1 MKPESLRRR
10 CAAALLLTLGACG
23 GPPTTVDSGDAL
35 GQAFDRAR
43 AGAADD
49 EILVV
54 TWPTSTRKLLESE
67 LTHAPLAARLTP
79 EGGLILMT
87 DCALEGGYGYRG
99 VTAAE
104 SAIRIAGTQGA
115 GAGLPL
121 VAGVHVGA
129 STSAG
134 GEGQLHRIQVGRYV
148 LTNAAG
154 LSLPETAGCAGVTH
168 VVASA
173 DVGAFTLARLD
184 ESSTSGGMSLGV
196 GQAQAGAGQS
206 GTAQELMRDG
216 DPERCAPASTADTAP
231 PAGCGA
237 ILSIRLRPFGEA
249 TSPAPAGGEGTADPV
264 PELLVGRWH
273 SVVETTET
281 IEGAPTTTRTEGDTV
296 FLPDGS
302 MNFEGTLD
310 VHRAGKPDLR
320 VRHTYMSAGQWTW
333 NGRLTE
339 KLLDLKT
346 RRTEV
351 WLDGDPV
358 DPAQFEA
365 MGVRG
370 LEGLIPIG
378 LANLA
383 AVRFVDAD
391 HLEIKREEG
400 VEQYE
405 RR

>member
-1 MKPESLRRR
+1 MPGTRLRP
-10 CAAALLLTLGACG
+10 ALASALLFALAACG

-67 LTHAPLAARLTP
+67 LTRAPLAARITP
-79 EGGLILMT
+79 EGGLVLMT
-87 DCALEGGYGYRG
+87 DCTLEGGYGYRG

-121 VAGVHVGA
+121 VAGVRVGA
-129 STSAG
+129 STSAE

-148 LTNAAG
+148 LTNPAG
-154 LSLPETAGCAGVTH
+154 LSLPGTAGCAGVTH

-184 ESSTSGGMSLGV
+184 ASSSSGGVSV
-196 GQAQAGAGQS
+196 SAVQAEAGQS
-206 GTAQELMRDG
+206 GSAQELMRDG

-237 ILSIRLRPFGEA
+237 ILSIRLRPFAEGA
-249 TSPAPAGGEGTADPV
+249 APGPNDANAAADPV

-273 SVVETTET
+273 SVIETTET
-281 IEGAPTTTRTEGDTV
+281 SEGAVVTTRTEGDTV

-302 MNFEGTLD
+302 MNYEGTLE
-310 VHRAGKPDLR
+310 VHSAGKPDLR
-320 VRHTYMSAGQWTW
+320 VRHAYMSAGQWTW
-333 NGRLTE
+333 NGQLTE

-351 WLDGDPV
+351 WLDGEVV
-358 DPAQFEA
+358 DPSQFEA

-370 LEGLIPIG
+370 LEGLIPLG

-400 VEQYE
+400 VEQYT